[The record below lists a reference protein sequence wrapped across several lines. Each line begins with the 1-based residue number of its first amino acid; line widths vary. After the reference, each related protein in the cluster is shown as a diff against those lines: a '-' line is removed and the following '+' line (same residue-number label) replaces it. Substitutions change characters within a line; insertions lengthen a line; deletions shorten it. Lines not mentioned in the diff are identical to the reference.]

1 MKVKSLSRVRL
12 FATPWTMAHQDPPS
26 VEFSR
31 QEYWS
36 VGPFPSPGKLVNSV
50 VQIFY
55 LYWSV
60 SIVDQFHLPF
70 FSPHYLISLFS
81 CLFACHVVF
90 DWVPDIVN
98 CIFLDAGH
106 FCIFFFFNTFPLLN
120 EAPSSM
126 LQDFMLSEG
135 NCSISLFGF
144 CSVGFL
150 FSPQ

>member
-1 MKVKSLSRVRL
+1 MKVKSFSRVRL
-12 FATPWTMAHQDPPS
+12 FVTPWAIAHQDPPS
-26 VEFSR
+26 MEFSR

-36 VGPFPSPGKLVNSV
+36 VLPFPSPGKLVNSV

-60 SIVDQFHLPF
+60 SIVDQFHLTF

-106 FCIFFFFNTFPLLN
+106 FCIFFFFFNTFPLLN
-120 EAPSSM
+120 EAPSSDAAG
-126 LQDFMLSEG
+126 LHAF
-135 NCSISLFGF
+135 
-144 CSVGFL
+144 
-150 FSPQ
+150 